1 MKPTINDIEKIALF
15 YNSQG
20 MKDRR
25 IAIDLTPEELGKLMS
40 YRNFGGDWPKEYSF
54 LGHTVY
60 SRKSNAR

>member
-1 MKPTINDIEKIALF
+1 MKKKIKDIEKIAHF

-20 MKDRR
+20 MMDRR

-40 YRNFGGDWPKEYSF
+40 YKNYGGDWPKEYSF

-60 SRKSNAR
+60 SRKTDAL

>member
-20 MKDRR
+20 VRNRR
-25 IAIDLTPEELGKLMS
+25 IAIDLTPEELGKLMKF
-40 YRNFGGDWPKEYSF
+40 RNFGGDWPEEYPF

-60 SRKSNAR
+60 SRKTDAR

>member
-1 MKPTINDIEKIALF
+1 MKTTIKDVENIALF

-20 MKDRR
+20 VRNRR

-40 YRNFGGDWPKEYSF
+40 YKNYGGDWPEEYSF

-60 SRKSNAR
+60 SRKTDAL